1 MSEKQC
7 LMGYLSMLKRELLL
21 HVLLVELELMDR
33 GG

>member
-1 MSEKQC
+1 MSEKQY
-7 LMGYLSMLKRELLL
+7 LVGYLSMLKRELLL